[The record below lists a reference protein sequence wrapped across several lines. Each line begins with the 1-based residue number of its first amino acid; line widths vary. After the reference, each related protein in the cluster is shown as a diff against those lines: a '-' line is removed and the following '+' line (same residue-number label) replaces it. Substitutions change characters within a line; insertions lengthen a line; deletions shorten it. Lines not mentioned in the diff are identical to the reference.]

1 MSRLLAAVLAV
12 AAGAALAVA
21 TALGVGAL
29 LDARPDQPNT
39 ALITYEQAGGG

>member
-1 MSRLLAAVLAV
+1 MSRPLAV

-21 TALGVGAL
+21 AAPGAVAL
-29 LDARPDQPNT
+29 LDARPDRPNT